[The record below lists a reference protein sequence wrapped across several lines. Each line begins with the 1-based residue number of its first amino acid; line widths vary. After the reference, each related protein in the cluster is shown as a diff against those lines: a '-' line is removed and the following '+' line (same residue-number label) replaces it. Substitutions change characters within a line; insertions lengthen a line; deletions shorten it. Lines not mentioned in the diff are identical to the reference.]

1 MQNDSEAPAQAG
13 AIASLPAADAAPGD
27 RAPTGQFV
35 AGKSGNPAGRA
46 PGSKNFV
53 TKERLALEGAL
64 REYMGHPERK
74 AKIIKAIDRLIDLA
88 SNEHVEDKI
97 SVGALKVLLDKVM
110 SSAKQDEDMTAKEAP
125 EIRIIIENTTA
136 RPATA
141 KIIDA
146 EFTEEEPK

>member
-1 MQNDSEAPAQAG
+1 MIEKDPAPAG
-13 AIASLPAADAAPGD
+13 AIASLPAADAALEG

-64 REYMGHPERK
+64 REYMGHPDRK
-74 AKIIKAIDRLIDLA
+74 AKIIKAIDRLID
-88 SNEHVEDKI
+88 I
-97 SVGALKVLLDKVM
+97 SAESLDEKVAVGALKVLLDKVM
-110 SSAKQDEDMTAKEAP
+110 SSAKQDEDMAAKEAP
-125 EIRIIIENTTA
+125 TVTIIIENTTA
-136 RPATA
+136 RPSTA

-146 EFTEEEPK
+146 EFTEEERT